1 MKKSEYIKQR
11 TELINKQNT
20 LLLQLKQKQDEIEPI
35 TNELKQLFEQLNKL
49 DTTIITED
57 DHL

>member
-11 TELINKQNT
+11 TDLINKQNY

-35 TNELKQLFEQLNKL
+35 TNELKQLFEQLNIL
-49 DTTIITED
+49 DTTIITEED
-57 DHL
+57 

>member
-20 LLLQLKQKQDEIEPI
+20 LHLQLKQKQGEVESI
-35 TNELKQLFEQLNKL
+35 TSELKQLFEQLNKL
-49 DTTIITED
+49 DTTIIAEED
-57 DHL
+57 